1 MPVYV
6 ALDVSQAITQVH
18 VVHETG
24 TCLWRGKSLTHPEAQ
39 AEALAP
45 FARDLVKVGLET
57 CCLSTWLGHELR
69 ERGLPVVCMDAR
81 QAHAALSVTMNKID
95 ANDARG
101 LAHLA
106 RAQAF
111 TARFASRAGT
121 TCGCGR

>member
-1 MPVYV
+1 M
-6 ALDVSQAITQVH
+6 SQASTQVH